1 MNKPDKLIKITED
14 GLVIM
19 HPGDTVL
26 YIVPQSPGNNMP
38 RTQKGI
44 ILSIADDEHAFVVY
58 DCGGEWLNYQDYTAA
73 KTNVK
78 QLVLGWGW

>member
-1 MNKPDKLIKITED
+1 MKPDKLIKISED

-19 HPGDTVL
+19 KPGDTVL
-26 YIVPQSPGNNMP
+26 YIDPSSVNNMT
-38 RTQKGI
+38 RTRKGI

-58 DCGGEWLNYQDYTAA
+58 DCGGEWLNYRDYTAA

-78 QLVLGWGW
+78 QLKLGWGW